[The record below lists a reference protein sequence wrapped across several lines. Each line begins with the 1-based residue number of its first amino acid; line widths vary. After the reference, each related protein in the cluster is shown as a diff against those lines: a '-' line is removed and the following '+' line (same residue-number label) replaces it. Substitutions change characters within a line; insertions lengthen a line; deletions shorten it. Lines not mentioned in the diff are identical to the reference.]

1 MALRLQ
7 EQRPVVQEMHAK
19 LLKFVEEECI
29 PAEKEFHH
37 HVMALP
43 THDHRGWTP
52 FPGLEK
58 LKERARQ
65 LGLWNVWM
73 PKTYPEGPGFTNLEY
88 AHMCEV
94 MGRCHLAAEA
104 CNCSAP
110 DTGNMEVHG
119 LMFSEWVVF
128 CHQ

>member
-1 MALRLQ
+1 MALRLE

-19 LLKFVEEECI
+19 LTKFVEEECI
-29 PAEKEFHH
+29 PAEHDFHRHVATFSDH
-37 HVMALP
+37 HSS
-43 THDHRGWTP
+43 WTP

-58 LKERARQ
+58 LKLRAQ
-65 LGLWNVWM
+65 ELGLWNVWM

-88 AHMCEV
+88 AHLCEV

-110 DTGNMEVHG
+110 DTGNMEVSPSH
-119 LMFSEWVVF
+119 VF
-128 CHQ
+128 HCPSLLCV